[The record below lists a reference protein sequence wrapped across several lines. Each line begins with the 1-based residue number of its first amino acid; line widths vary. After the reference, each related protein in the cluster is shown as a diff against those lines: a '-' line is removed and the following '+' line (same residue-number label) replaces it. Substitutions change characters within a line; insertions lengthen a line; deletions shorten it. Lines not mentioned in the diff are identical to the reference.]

1 MNKKVVSALVA
12 LGLIVSSNITVFA
25 EPLSGSTANYQ
36 QRINESRNSLQDVKS
51 KRQKLETDIEKMDNQ
66 IEEIMHKISQ
76 TKDKISSTKKKTQKR
91 SNHYDK
97 F

>member
-51 KRQKLETDIEKMDNQ
+51 
-66 IEEIMHKISQ
+66 
-76 TKDKISSTKKKTQKR
+76 
-91 SNHYDK
+91 
-97 F
+97 